1 MSEEEPRSASGSGAA
16 PALLVD
22 HLTKRFGDRTAV
34 EDVSFEVGRGDVF
47 AFLGPNGAGKT
58 TTVRMLGTVIEP
70 SSGSAAIG
78 RPSPLSCRRG
88 AGRGATTKNMTT
100 WLPAVLIG
108 LVLGYGTTFLRETG
122 LVIAALVTLGLA
134 AVYVLQGRHRD
145 VGLLLVAEGLYPMMV
160 AGWALWDAA
169 TRSDIEVGPDMT
181 LIFGGGLLAIGVGV
195 VLTLMACV
203 RPAAP

>member
-1 MSEEEPRSASGSGAA
+1 
-16 PALLVD
+16 
-22 HLTKRFGDRTAV
+22 
-34 EDVSFEVGRGDVF
+34 
-47 AFLGPNGAGKT
+47 
-58 TTVRMLGTVIEP
+58 
-70 SSGSAAIG
+70 
-78 RPSPLSCRRG
+78 
-88 AGRGATTKNMTT
+88 MTT

-145 VGLLLVAEGLYPMMV
+145 VGLLLIAEGLYPTVV
-160 AGWALWDAA
+160 AGWALWDTA

-181 LIFGGGLLAIGVGV
+181 LIFGGGLLVIGVGV